1 MKQNILTIISS
12 KGHLAAEVLTR
23 CVVWTLVVTTLLM
36 IASVVPSRVEG
47 SLSSPRRNLRTQAYF
62 AYAYRI
68 QNRLNKEMDMNR
80 IETVRH

>member
-12 KGHLAAEVLTR
+12 KGRLAAEVLTS

-47 SLSSPRRNLRTQAYF
+47 FLSLHPGVTCVPRRISRTRTGS
-62 AYAYRI
+62 RI
-68 QNRLNKEMDMNR
+68 A
-80 IETVRH
+80 